1 MDRKTFLKKAGAIT
15 ALTSLGLTI
24 ESCEEDEG
32 QDLYPRLPEP
42 LVIDMSV
49 SPFDEIFTRNWL
61 LHPDQNVLIVNWAG
75 EIRAFTSVCTHE
87 QCARDW
93 VFGRGVFTCT
103 CHTSQFDYTGAVVSG
118 PAVRNLAEYSVVREE
133 DILTI
138 S

>member
-1 MDRKTFLKKAGAIT
+1 MMNRKTFIKQAGAAT
-15 ALTSLGLTI
+15 ALTALGISL
-24 ESCEEDEG
+24 ESCGEEDI
-32 QDLYPRLPEP
+32 QPDLSQP
-42 LVIDMSV
+42 LILDMSV
-49 SPFDEIFTRNWL
+49 SPFDEILSQNWV
-61 LHPDQNVLIVNWAG
+61 LHPDENVLIVNWEG

-118 PAVRNLAEYSVVREE
+118 PAIKNLAEFQVAREGN
-133 DILTI
+133 ILTI

>member
-1 MDRKTFLKKAGAIT
+1 MDRKTFLKQAGAAT
-15 ALTSLGLTI
+15 ALASLGISL
-24 ESCEEDEG
+24 ESCKEEDI
-32 QDLYPRLPEP
+32 QPDLSQP
-42 LVIDMSV
+42 LVLDMTT
-49 SPFDEIFTRNWL
+49 SPFNEILTRNWL

-118 PAVRNLAEYSVVREE
+118 PAGRDLAEFSVMREG
-133 DILTI
+133 DVLTI